1 MISPLPPNFRFQVFQ
16 PSSFPLPFLPLL
28 LSALLTITSL
38 QAATF
43 PPATWSDAPNPIA
56 SSAAT
61 PGGNI
66 TSFAGQ
72 YPQSFNYYLANNSF
86 CAELFSLMYESL
98 LNTDPLDASFAP
110 GLANSWTISEDRLTF
125 TFQIDPAAKWSDGT
139 PVTADDVAWTVATI
153 LDPANMTGPHKVSL
167 ERFDKPEVVDPHTI
181 RFRAKSVH
189 WKNLLAIGTIQV
201 LPRHAFQELDFN
213 ELNFEFPV
221 VSGPY
226 RLGTVS
232 EGISVIM
239 ERNPAWWR
247 SEQARLKHQFNFDT
261 ITYRFFSERQNAFD
275 AFKKGRIDL
284 YPVYTSRIWV
294 KETRDDSFV
303 KNWIVRQR
311 VHNSSPVGFQGFAT
325 NTRRPPL
332 DELPVRKA
340 LAHLLNRE
348 RMNRTQMYNQY
359 FLHKSYYED
368 LYTPAAP
375 CTNPILNYDPAKAAT
390 LLDEAGWA
398 LNPATGLREKQG
410 RPLAFT
416 FLTRDPSSDKF
427 LNIYNEDLKQA
438 GITMRVD
445 RKDWAAWAK
454 EMDAFNFDITW
465 ASWGASLFKDPE
477 SMWSSAEAT
486 RTSGNNITG
495 FSDPRVDDIIEQQKS
510 IFDIQQ
516 RNDLLRQVDKLLA
529 QRLPYILLWNIDYR
543 RLLYWNKF
551 GTPPTVL
558 SKYGDASDAIQY
570 WWLDEDSEADL
581 DDAMASGDMLP
592 SRPAIIHFD
601 QRLPPTP

>member
-1 MISPLPPNFRFQVFQ
+1 MLRHHHS
-16 PSSFPLPFLPLL
+16 LPLL
-28 LSALLTITSL
+28 ALLLSL
-38 QAATF
+38 NAAHGASF
-43 PPATWSDAPNPIA
+43 PAAWNDAPNPLA
-56 SSAAT
+56 STAAT
-61 PGGNI
+61 SGGNL

-86 CAELFSLMYESL
+86 CAELFSLMYDSL
-98 LNTDPLDASFAP
+98 LNTDPLDAAFTP
-110 GLANSWTISEDRLTF
+110 GLAKAWSISDDRLTF
-125 TFQIDPAAKWSDGT
+125 TFEIDPAAHWSDGT
-139 PVTADDVAWTVATI
+139 PVTARDVAWTVETI
-153 LDPANMTGPHKVSL
+153 LDPAHMTGTHKVSL
-167 ERFDKPEVVDPHTI
+167 ERFEKPEVVDTRTI

-189 WKNLLAIGTIQV
+189 WNNLLAIGTVQI
-201 LPRHAFQELDFN
+201 LPRHAFKASNFN
-213 ELNFEFPV
+213 EINFEFPV

-226 RLGTVS
+226 RLGTVD
-232 EGISVIM
+232 EGISVVM
-239 ERNPAWWR
+239 KRNETWWR
-247 SEQARLKHQFNFDT
+247 SGQARLQHQFNFDT

-284 YPVYTSRIWV
+284 YPVYTSRLWV
-294 KETRDDSFV
+294 KETQGDAFV

-311 VHNSSPVGFQGFAT
+311 IRNVSPVGFQGFAT
-325 NTRRPPL
+325 NMRRPPL

-368 LYTPAAP
+368 LYSDAEP
-375 CTNPILNYDPAKAAT
+375 CTNPILNYDPAKAAA
-390 LLDEAGWA
+390 LLDEAGWP
-398 LNPATGLREKQG
+398 LNPTTGLREKNG
-410 RPLAFT
+410 KPLAFT

-427 LNIYNEDLKQA
+427 LNIFNEDLKQA
-438 GITMRVD
+438 GITMDVD

-465 ASWGASLFKDPE
+465 AAWGASLFKDPE

-495 FSDPRVDDIIEQQKS
+495 FSDPRVDAIIEQQKS

-558 SKYGDASDAIQY
+558 SKYGDAADAIQY

-581 DDAMASGDMLP
+581 ADAMESGDMLP
-592 SRPAIIHFD
+592 ARPAIVRFD
-601 QRLPPTP
+601 AIFKPKP